1 MSPIYFSIVAWGFF
15 AAGLF
20 LVVGT
25 LLSLSRHPHW
35 FIRGW
40 DFPRIQILAGL
51 LLFGGGYALF
61 FFGGRW
67 YEWGFVGA
75 AAAATAWQ
83 AYRIF
88 PYTRLASKT
97 VEGAQ
102 HPARGLS
109 LGLVASNV
117 KMENEQHARWLEV
130 VREADPDLVL
140 ALEVNDA
147 WMQAIAELEEEYP
160 HVVRQPQEN
169 YYGMVL
175 FSRLPLADPQ
185 VKFLVQDDVP
195 SIHTGVDLPGGERI
209 YLHGVHPRPPEPLRH
224 QDATPRD
231 AEIVVLGRQIK
242 KEDRSTITAG
252 DFNDVAW
259 SHTSELF
266 LRLSQ
271 LLDPRRGRG
280 FFNTFDA
287 ESHWMRFPLDHVFH
301 SGAFKLIRLERLPY
315 VGSDHFPVLVE
326 LSYEPERLQE
336 QPQKEKVEEI
346 EEAEEKIERA
356 EEEEGAVE
364 EDVTGGEDVAED
376 PVPASQNPP
385 SSRRTP

>member
-1 MSPIYFSIVAWGFF
+1 MSPIYFSILAWGFF
-15 AAGLF
+15 AVGVL
-20 LVVGT
+20 LVIGT
-25 LLSLSRHPHW
+25 LLSLSHHPHW

-40 DFPRIQILAGL
+40 DFPRIQITAGL
-51 LLFGGGYALF
+51 LFFGVVYVLL

-67 YEWGFVGA
+67 YEWAFVGSV
-75 AAAATAWQ
+75 AAATAWQ

-97 VEGAQ
+97 VERAQ
-102 HPARGLS
+102 EPAHGRSLS
-109 LGLVASNV
+109 LLASNV

-140 ALEVNDA
+140 ALEVDDA
-147 WMQAIAELEEEYP
+147 WRQAIAELEDEYP
-160 HVVRQPQEN
+160 HVVWQPQEN

-175 FSRLPLADPQ
+175 FSRFPLADPQ

-224 QDATPRD
+224 QDAKPRD

-242 KEDRSTITAG
+242 KEDRPTIIAG

-271 LLDPRRGRG
+271 LLDPRKGRG

-287 ESHWMRFPLDHVFH
+287 ESRWMRFPLDHVFH
-301 SGAFKLIRLERLPY
+301 SGAFELVELKLLPY
-315 VGSDHFPVLVE
+315 VGSDHFPVLVK
-326 LSYEPERLQE
+326 LSYEPEHPEQ
-336 QPQKEKVEEI
+336 QPQKEGAEET

-356 EEEEGAVE
+356 EEEEGAVD

-376 PVPASQNPP
+376 SVPASQKTTA
-385 SSRRTP
+385 SRKTT